1 MKLLISTFLLLFI
14 CSFAKAQDNCSAA
27 IALCANS
34 TTSRT
39 TVGATTTGTD
49 PVLGCG
55 DGIVDNSVWFT
66 VFSHN
71 TGTATVTVT
80 GIDNNPGLAMEVYT
94 GTCAVLTPLGFC
106 TTGSSG
112 TAGTMSVTFPTTS
125 GTQYYIM
132 VDGESGNQ
140 EGFNIVASTPNDAI
154 IARPDANFNT
164 NPNNG
169 CAPLDVNLTNM
180 TTLHG
185 GTNITYEWR

>member
-80 GIDNNPGLAMEVYT
+80 GIDNNPGLAREVYT
-94 GTCAVLTPLGFC
+94 EPL
-106 TTGSSG
+106 
-112 TAGTMSVTFPTTS
+112 V
-125 GTQYYIM
+125 Q
-132 VDGESGNQ
+132 
-140 EGFNIVASTPNDAI
+140 
-154 IARPDANFNT
+154 
-164 NPNNG
+164 
-169 CAPLDVNLTNM
+169 
-180 TTLHG
+180 
-185 GTNITYEWR
+185 